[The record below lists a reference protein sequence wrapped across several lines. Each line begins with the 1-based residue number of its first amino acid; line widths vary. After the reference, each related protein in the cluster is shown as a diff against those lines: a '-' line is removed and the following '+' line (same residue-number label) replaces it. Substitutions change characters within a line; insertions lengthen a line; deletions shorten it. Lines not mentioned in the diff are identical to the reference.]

1 MHQKGNNV
9 RRNGDRIGKMPPS
22 RPRFPGAG
30 GKILLSSTALAG
42 LTLAAPEAR
51 AMSLYNAPAGNSNL
65 EINLDLTAEYST
77 FLRVNAPSKVL
88 TTFANGNDGDLDF
101 QHGIVSNE
109 FDLLPVFDIKY
120 GNYGAHFSAE
130 TYLNTSYLGKD
141 QNDSP
146 ATFNPFTPASNQDFT
161 SATRNVNGEN
171 FKWLD
176 AFAYGSQYFGP
187 DDQQELTVKVGR
199 QTLLWGQ
206 SLFFAGNGIA
216 GGQAPFD
223 IIKAESLPNAQTQ
236 QFILPVGQVVVTY
249 QSNEIL
255 TLQAYYQFEWEHD
268 QFQGVGSYFSNGIV
282 GDGFDKGGQRLIA
295 GNFFGQNLYLY
306 RTNDITP
313 PAENGQFG
321 ASVQATLGN
330 YDLGLYALRFD
341 SKLPELYVGPPTST
355 QGGPINVGSYTAVY
369 PRDIQLYG
377 TSLSTTVG
385 DVNVGGEVSGR
396 RNMPLDSG
404 AAFTV
409 YPGPANNGA
418 LYAVGNTL
426 AAQISAIYVSPG
438 VPLDPGGVAFAGEFA
453 MNHVLEVTANKAM
466 LYPGRNNTAGAAE
479 FVITPA
485 YFELLPNTELQFP
498 IGLTYDIFNRS
509 KIDATMNRGTGAVS
523 IGVTATY
530 RVTWTAG
537 LTYNDY
543 FGKPDPVINPNADR
557 GYLSFNIEHTF

>member
-1 MHQKGNNV
+1 MKANKNPPA
-9 RRNGDRIGKMPPS
+9 RPS
-22 RPRFPGAG
+22 RASPGRLRAWLLCGAAG
-30 GKILLSSTALAG
+30 V
-42 LTLAAPEAR
+42 LAASVPAK
-51 AMSLYNAPAGNSNL
+51 AGAVSLYNAPAGADTL
-65 EINLDLTAEYST
+65 EINLDTTVEYSV
-77 FLRVNAPSKVL
+77 FDRVNPPSATLLGFV
-88 TTFANGNDGDLDF
+88 NGNDGDEDF

-109 FDLLPVFDIKY
+109 FDVLPVFDLKY
-120 GNYGAHFSAE
+120 GSYGMHVSAE
-130 TYLNTSYLGKD
+130 AYLNTSYLGKN

-146 ATFNPFTPASNQDFT
+146 GTFNAFTPASNQDFT

-176 AFAYGSQYFGP
+176 AFAYGSKYFGA
-187 DDQQELTVKVGR
+187 DDGQEITVKVGR

-236 QFILPVGQVVVTY
+236 QFILPVGQAVITY
-249 QSNEIL
+249 QPNE
-255 TLQAYYQFEWEHD
+255 TFTFQAYYQFEWEHD
-268 QFQGVGSYFSNGIV
+268 TFPGVGSYFSNGIV
-282 GDGFDKGGQRLIA
+282 GDAFDKGGQRLIA

-313 PAENGQFG
+313 PSENGQFG

-330 YDLGLYALRFD
+330 YDLGVYALRYD
-341 SKLPELYVGPPTST
+341 SKLPELYIGPSASA
-355 QGGPINVGSYTAVY
+355 QGPANVGSYTAVY

-377 TSLSTTVG
+377 ASLSTTVG
-385 DVNVGGEVSGR
+385 DVNVGGEISGR

-404 AAFTV
+404 AAFTT
-409 YPGPANNGA
+409 YPGPANRGA
-418 LYAVGNTL
+418 LYAVGDTL
-426 AAQISAIYVSPG
+426 AAQISAIYVSAG
-438 VPLDPGGVAFAGEFA
+438 IPLDPGGVSFAGEFA
-453 MNHVLEVTANKAM
+453 MNHVLDVNANKAI

-485 YFELLPNTELQFP
+485 YFEVLPNTELQFP
-498 IGLTYDIFNRS
+498 IGLTYDVFNRS
-509 KIDATMNRGTGAVS
+509 KIDSTMNRGTGAVS
-523 IGVTATY
+523 FGVTATY

-537 LTYNDY
+537 FTYNDY

-557 GYLSFNIEHTF
+557 AYVSFNVEHTF